1 MGKIICEWGYFVKK
15 IFDVERWLEIN
26 FDFWDWMGLVCYEVD
41 VKNLLFKEGMFLLV
55 IDKGIFDVVLKGFNG
70 EKVFL
75 EVVGNVCVC
84 WSYMEN

>member
-1 MGKIICEWGYFVKK
+1 
-15 IFDVERWLEIN
+15 
-26 FDFWDWMGLVCYEVD
+26 MGLVCYEVD

-75 EVVGNVCVC
+75 EVVGECLCVLKL
-84 WSYMEN
+84 YGKLV